1 MIQIKWGKPEKVENK
16 ILRLIL
22 IISIS
27 QICEA
32 IMTIHD
38 FMTVFRISKKN
49 LTSPIMMEPVHL

>member
-1 MIQIKWGKPEKVENK
+1 MKVIQIKWGKPEKVENK

-22 IISIS
+22 ISIS

-38 FMTVFRISKKN
+38 FMTALRISKK
-49 LTSPIMMEPVHL
+49 I